1 MMNFRASF
9 AEAFWI
15 AMASLRAAKLR
26 SFLTL
31 LGIILSTTT
40 LLAVMSVIH
49 GMNRYVADKI
59 ADLGAGGF
67 VVVRMAFFGDFDPK
81 KFLELLRK
89 NPQLK
94 VEEFEFLKS
103 QARLVKDMGMRSST
117 RADITAGAIRE
128 DDVQVMGG
136 STNMNV
142 LSNIQVES
150 GRYFSEAE
158 NFNRRTVAFIG
169 ADLKTRFFENVDPV
183 GKSINIAGRPYTV
196 IGVAKRMGSVF
207 GQSQDNF
214 VHIPI
219 NTYFKQYTARAG
231 LSFAIQAIDQ
241 DRMQQAM
248 DEVRV
253 LLRSYRHLPPGRE
266 DNFTVFASDSIMSLW
281 ERLTSAIA
289 ATAVAV
295 VSVFMV
301 VGGVVIMNIMLAVVT
316 ERTVEIGVRKSLGA
330 RRIDILQQFLIE
342 SAVLSSFGGFAG
354 VAIAWVVAAIVRN
367 STPVPMELPPIAI
380 FLGVGIS
387 AVVGLFFGIYPAHQ
401 ASKLDPIEA
410 LRAER

>member
-1 MMNFRASF
+1 MDHGTTALTDPSTLLMNFRASF
-9 AEAFWI
+9 NEAFWI
-15 AMASLRAAKLR
+15 AIASLRAAKLR

-40 LLAVMSVIH
+40 LIAVMSVIH

-67 VVVRMAFFGDFDPK
+67 LVVRMAFFGDFDPK
-81 KFLELLRK
+81 KFLEMLRK

-94 VEEFEFLKS
+94 IDEFEFIKS
-103 QARLVKDMGMRSST
+103 QARLVGDMGMRSS
-117 RADITAGAIRE
+117 RQADLTAGGIRE
-128 DDVQVMGG
+128 DEVQITGG
-136 STNMNV
+136 STNLNV
-142 LSNIQVES
+142 LSNIQTES
-150 GRYFSEAE
+150 GRYFSDSE
-158 NFNRRTVAFIG
+158 NFNRRMVAFIG
-169 ADLKTRFFENVDPV
+169 SDIKDRFFATVDPI
-183 GKSINIAGRPYTV
+183 GKTLNIAGRPYTV

-219 NTYFKQYTARAG
+219 STFFKQYSARSG
-231 LSFAIQAIDQ
+231 LSFAVQAIDQ
-241 DRMQQAM
+241 EHIQQAM

-253 LLRSYRHLPPGRE
+253 LMRTYRHLPPGRE
-266 DNFTVFASDSIMSLW
+266 DNFTIFASDSIMGLW

-289 ATAVAV
+289 ATAVGV

-301 VGGVVIMNIMLAVVT
+301 VGGVVIMNIMLAVVS
-316 ERTVEIGVRKSLGA
+316 ERTVEIGV
-330 RRIDILQQFLIE
+330 
-342 SAVLSSFGGFAG
+342 
-354 VAIAWVVAAIVRN
+354 AIAWVTALIVRQT
-367 STPVPMELPPIAI
+367 TPVPMELPPIAI

-387 AVVGLFFGIYPAHQ
+387 AVVGLFFGIYPAHR

>member
-1 MMNFRASF
+1 MMNLRASF

-15 AMASLRAAKLR
+15 ALASLRASKLR

-40 LLAVMSVIH
+40 LIAVMSVIH
-49 GMNRYVADKI
+49 GMNRYVAEKI

-81 KFLELLRK
+81 KFLEMLRK

-94 VEEFEFLKS
+94 VEEFEFIKS
-103 QARLVKDMGMRSST
+103 QATLVHDMGMRSSRT
-117 RADITAGAIRE
+117 ADLTAGGIRE
-128 DDVQVMGG
+128 DEVQITGG
-136 STNMNV
+136 STNLNV
-142 LSNIQVES
+142 LSNIQTES
-150 GRYFSEAE
+150 GRYFSEPE

-169 ADLKTRFFENVDPV
+169 SDIKDRFFTGVDPI
-183 GKSINIAGRPYTV
+183 GKTLSIAGRPYTV

-219 NTYFKQYTARAG
+219 NTFFKQYTARSG
-231 LSFAIQAIDQ
+231 LSFAVQAIDQ
-241 DRMQQAM
+241 DHTQQAM

-253 LLRSYRHLPPGRE
+253 LMRSYRHVPPGKE
-266 DNFTVFASDSIMSLW
+266 DNFTIFASDSIMSLW

-342 SAVLSSFGGFAG
+342 SAVLSSFGGLSG
-354 VAIAWVVAAIVRN
+354 VVIAWAVALIVRQT
-367 STPVPMELPPIAI
+367 TPVPMELPPIAI

-387 AVVGLFFGIYPAHQ
+387 AVVGLFFGIYPAHR

>member
-1 MMNFRASF
+1 MNLRASF

-15 AMASLRAAKLR
+15 AVASLRAAKLR

-40 LLAVMSVIH
+40 LIAVMSVIH

-81 KFLELLRK
+81 KFLELMRK

-103 QARLVKDMGMRSST
+103 QARLVADMGMRSST
-117 RADITAGAIRE
+117 RADLTAGGIRE
-128 DDVQVMGG
+128 DEVQVTGG
-136 STNMNV
+136 STNLNV
-142 LSNIQVES
+142 LSNIQTEA
-150 GRYFSEAE
+150 GRYFSESE
-158 NFNRRTVAFIG
+158 NHNRRAVAFIG
-169 ADLKTRFFENVDPV
+169 SDLKDRFFENVDPV
-183 GKSINIAGRPYTV
+183 GKTINIAGRPYTV

-207 GQSQDNF
+207 GQSQDSF

-219 NTYFKQYTARAG
+219 NTYFKQYTSRTG

-241 DRMQQAM
+241 EHLQQAM

-330 RRIDILQQFLIE
+330 RRLDILQQFLIE
-342 SAVLSSFGGFAG
+342 SAVLSSCGGVLG
-354 VAIAWVVAAIVRN
+354 VAIAWVVAMIVRN

-387 AVVGLFFGIYPAHQ
+387 AVVGLFFGIYPAHR

>member
-1 MMNFRASF
+1 MNLRASF
-9 AEAFWI
+9 AEALWI
-15 AMASLRAAKLR
+15 ALASLRAAKLR

-40 LLAVMSVIH
+40 LIAVMSVIH

-81 KFLELLRK
+81 KYLEMLRK

-94 VEEFEFLKS
+94 VEEFEFLKA
-103 QARLVKDMGMRSST
+103 QARLSKDMGMESGT
-117 RADITAGAIRE
+117 RADLTAGSIRE
-128 DDVQVMGG
+128 DEVRVVGG
-136 STNMNV
+136 STNLNV
-142 LSNIQVES
+142 LSNIQTES
-150 GRYFSEAE
+150 GRYFSDAE
-158 NFNRRTVAFIG
+158 NHNRRAVAFIG
-169 ADLKTRFFENVDPV
+169 SDLKDRFFENVDPV
-183 GKSINIAGRPYTV
+183 GKTINIAGRPYTV
-196 IGVAKRMGSVF
+196 IGVAKRIGSVF
-207 GQSQDNF
+207 GQSQDSF

-219 NTYFKQYTARAG
+219 NTYFKQYTSRSG
-231 LSFAIQAIDQ
+231 LSFSIQAMDQ
-241 DRMQQAM
+241 EHLQQAM

-253 LLRSYRHLPPGRE
+253 LLRSYRHLSPGRE
-266 DNFTVFASDSIMSLW
+266 DNFTVFASDSIMGLW

-330 RRIDILQQFLIE
+330 RRLDILQQFLIE
-342 SAVLSSFGGFAG
+342 SAVLSSCGGLMG
-354 VAIAWVVAAIVRN
+354 VAIAWVVALIVRQT
-367 STPVPMELPPIAI
+367 TPVPMELPPIAI

-387 AVVGLFFGIYPAHQ
+387 AVVGLFFGIYPAHR

>member
-1 MMNFRASF
+1 MNFRASF

-15 AMASLRAAKLR
+15 ALASLRAAKLR

-40 LLAVMSVIH
+40 LIAVMSVIH

-67 VVVRMAFFGDFDPK
+67 LVVRMAFFGDFDPK
-81 KFLELLRK
+81 KFLEMLRK

-103 QARLVKDMGMRSST
+103 QVRLSRDLGMRSST
-117 RADITAGAIRE
+117 RADLTAGGIRE
-128 DDVQVMGG
+128 DEVNITGG

-142 LSNIQVES
+142 LSNIQTES
-150 GRYFSEAE
+150 GRYFSDAE
-158 NFNRRTVAFIG
+158 NYNRRTVAFIG
-169 ADLKTRFFENVDPV
+169 SDLKDRFFTGVDPV
-183 GKSINIAGRPYTV
+183 GKSINIGGRPYTV

-207 GQSQDNF
+207 GQSQDSF

-219 NTYFKQYTARAG
+219 NTYFKQYTARSG
-231 LSFAIQAIDQ
+231 LAFAIQAMDQ
-241 DRMQQAM
+241 EHLQQAM
-248 DEVRV
+248 DETRV

-266 DNFTVFASDSIMSLW
+266 DNFTIFASDSIMGLW

-289 ATAVAV
+289 ATAIAV

-301 VGGVVIMNIMLAVVT
+301 VGGVVIMNIMLAVVS

-330 RRIDILQQFLIE
+330 RRIDILQQFLVE
-342 SAVLSSFGGFAG
+342 AAVLSSCGGLAG
-354 VAIAWVVAAIVRN
+354 VIIAWVVALIVRKA
-367 STPVPMELPPIAI
+367 TPVPMELPPIAI

-387 AVVGLFFGIYPAHQ
+387 AVVGLFFGIYPAHR
-401 ASKLDPIEA
+401 ASQLDPIEA

>member
-1 MMNFRASF
+1 MNFRASF

-40 LLAVMSVIH
+40 LIAVMSVIH

-136 STNMNV
+136 SK
-142 LSNIQVES
+142 IGRAS
-150 GRYFSEAE
+150 GRE
-158 NFNRRTVAFIG
+158 
-169 ADLKTRFFENVDPV
+169 
-183 GKSINIAGRPYTV
+183 
-196 IGVAKRMGSVF
+196 
-207 GQSQDNF
+207 
-214 VHIPI
+214 
-219 NTYFKQYTARAG
+219 
-231 LSFAIQAIDQ
+231 
-241 DRMQQAM
+241 
-248 DEVRV
+248 RV
-253 LLRSYRHLPPGRE
+253 
-266 DNFTVFASDSIMSLW
+266 
-281 ERLTSAIA
+281 
-289 ATAVAV
+289 
-295 VSVFMV
+295 
-301 VGGVVIMNIMLAVVT
+301 
-316 ERTVEIGVRKSLGA
+316 
-330 RRIDILQQFLIE
+330 
-342 SAVLSSFGGFAG
+342 
-354 VAIAWVVAAIVRN
+354 
-367 STPVPMELPPIAI
+367 
-380 FLGVGIS
+380 
-387 AVVGLFFGIYPAHQ
+387 
-401 ASKLDPIEA
+401 
-410 LRAER
+410 